1 MTTQNL
7 SEVRIIIESAFYF
20 VYCTVNVAFV
30 EKKNPCDFVLVDGVL
45 YVSALKQ
52 GCITILI

>member
-7 SEVRIIIESAFYF
+7 SEVRFIIESAFYF
-20 VYCTVNVAFV
+20 AYSIVNVAFV
-30 EKKNPCDFVLVDGVL
+30 EKKNSCDFVLVDGVL